1 LLASVEAALARKAL
15 AAAAVEMEVAVE
27 QALEPGML
35 RTVAVE

>member
-1 LLASVEAALARKAL
+1 LLASVEATLARKAFV
-15 AAAAVEMEVAVE
+15 AVVVETGIAVE